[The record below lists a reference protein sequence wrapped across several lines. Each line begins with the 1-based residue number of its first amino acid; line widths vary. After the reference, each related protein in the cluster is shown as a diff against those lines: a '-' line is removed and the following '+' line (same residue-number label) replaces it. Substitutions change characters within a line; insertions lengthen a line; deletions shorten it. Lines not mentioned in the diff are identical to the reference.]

1 MMALNPMRRH
11 LLLLAFLSTFHFA
24 LLHAQ
29 SDSIDRPFSSLKSS
43 TSLAPLT
50 SFLDSSLTIWGDL
63 LQSLF
68 QDTTLLSD
76 TARRSFY
83 MSAQSIDS
91 LFLLYVLNTRAR
103 LMHRRHS
110 DSLSTTVD
118 SLPTPLLTAHLKREQ
133 AHLADTM
140 LTLYDSLSRAFDT
153 LLTPKPIPREN
164 LSTDYKYLLDNLL
177 ENRTRAHRFYFSTAY
192 QSRSVWR
199 GIEQN
204 SGNGA
209 YSLSGTYQHRTGIF
223 LSASVLGLQGQPQA
237 IDQLSLAL
245 GIDYTAFE
253 NLFLSLAYTRYH
265 YSDSSVQAR
274 ASINSDL
281 SLWLSY
287 PTTWLTPS
295 LTLIWAMGENDN
307 DFFCDW
313 EISRT
318 FLLLQSSS
326 SKLALTP
333 SLRGEYGTISNVR
346 AIARRVR
353 PNQPLQTSLVQSSP
367 FVLTNYNLSLSLL
380 YSIGSFHIVPEF
392 LFVVPINVSS
402 LTITRVGAL
411 NPILSNSRTF
421 SQGGSSF
428 GYFSVS
434 FSYLL

>member
-1 MMALNPMRRH
+1 MQRH
-11 LLLLAFLSTFHFA
+11 LFLLSVLTTLHFTFLY
-24 LLHAQ
+24 AQ
-29 SDSIDRPFSSLKSS
+29 SDSTNRS
-43 TSLAPLT
+43 TSALTQRAFSASWAHTT
-50 SFLDSSLTIWGDL
+50 SFLDSSRIIWNDL

-68 QDTTLLSD
+68 QDTISLSD
-76 TARRSFY
+76 SARTSFY
-83 MSAQSIDS
+83 ALAQSVDS
-91 LFLLYVLNTRAR
+91 TFNSYLFQAHTR
-103 LMHRRHS
+103 LMA
-110 DSLSTTVD
+110 STEP
-118 SLPTPLLTAHLKREQ
+118 SRLLLAEQIHREQ
-133 AHLADTM
+133 AHLAETM
-140 LTLYDSLSRAFDT
+140 LTLYDSLSRTFDT
-153 LLTPKPIPREN
+153 MLTPKPIPQEK
-164 LSTDYKYLLDNLL
+164 LSIDYKYLLDNLL
-177 ENRTRAHRFYFSTAY
+177 ENRTRAHRIYFSTAY

-209 YSLSGTYQHRTGIF
+209 YSLSATYQHRTGIF
-223 LSASVLGLQGQPQA
+223 LSATVLGLQGQPQA

-253 NLFLSLAYTRYH
+253 HLLLSLAYTRYH

-295 LTLIWAMGENDN
+295 LTLIWAIGENNN

-313 EISRT
+313 EISRP

-367 FVLTNYNLSLSLL
+367 FVLTNYNVSLSLL
-380 YSIGSFHIVPEF
+380 YSIGSFHLMPEF

-434 FSYLL
+434 VSYSL